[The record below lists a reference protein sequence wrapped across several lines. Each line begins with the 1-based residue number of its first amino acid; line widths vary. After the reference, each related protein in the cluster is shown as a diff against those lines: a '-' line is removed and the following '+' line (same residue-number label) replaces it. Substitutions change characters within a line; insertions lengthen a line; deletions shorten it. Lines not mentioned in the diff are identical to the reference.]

1 MNGLSENLIAQ
12 LKARAQDPARRSDVD
27 EMFASSATVD
37 ELLVQIRAPIDR
49 LSPAQRKRVR
59 EYTQGIN
66 TDARIKSTMMDSMF
80 GSGALA
86 KGLFAAA
93 AAMAGGKPMFGSIG
107 GTTFSMGPK
116 REPSPAPPPAG
127 EEQVAAAEAELGF
140 PRAPPR
146 RPY

>member
-93 AAMAGGKPMFGSIG
+93 AAMAGG
-107 GTTFSMGPK
+107 
-116 REPSPAPPPAG
+116 
-127 EEQVAAAEAELGF
+127 
-140 PRAPPR
+140 
-146 RPY
+146 